1 MTLTKAIDTARAHVS
16 RDGRR
21 TSIYDRDMRLWHET
35 QHATAAYARLYARGA
50 LIAHAL
56 LELGADG
63 HTVACVINASPD
75 TGRWESIVR
84 DWSANR

>member
-1 MTLTKAIDTARAHVS
+1 MTLTKALDTARARVM
-16 RDGRR
+16 RDGRL
-21 TSIYDRDMRLWHET
+21 TSIYNPQMRLWHET
-35 QHATAAYARLYARGA
+35 RHATAAYARLYARGA